1 VTQETVLN
9 SFFNRFTVHDL
20 IIMSLTAGLGI
31 VFKPFTAVLVHFIT
45 ATLLIPG
52 GVLAGGFYM
61 MWIVIGAV
69 LVGKNGSATLIALLQ
84 GIIVMALGVYGS
96 HGFMSLLTY
105 MLPGIAADF
114 IFFISG
120 KQRGSAGA
128 CFTAGIS
135 ANVSGSLLVNLAFF
149 RLPLVPLLLSLSVAA
164 LSGGTGG
171 ITAYYIIKRFMP
183 VPSSPEKNGKE
194 LMDGTKLQ

>member
-1 VTQETVLN
+1 MFH
-9 SFFNRFTVHDL
+9 SFFEKFSVYDL

-31 VFKPFTAVLVHFIT
+31 VFKPFTAVLAQIIT
-45 ATLLIPG
+45 APLLIPG

-84 GIIVMALGVYGS
+84 GIIVMVLGVYGS
-96 HGFMSLLTY
+96 HGFMSLFTY

-120 KQRGSAGA
+120 RQRDSAGS

-135 ANVSGSLLVNLAFF
+135 ANVTGSLLVNLAFF
-149 RLPLVPLLLSLSVAA
+149 RLPLLPLLLSFAAAA
-164 LSGGTGG
+164 LSGGIGG
-171 ITAYYIIKRFMP
+171 ITAYHIIKRFKP
-183 VPSSPEKNGKE
+183 DKWSPEKKRKGNNV
-194 LMDGTKLQ
+194 